1 MEQIDTLK
9 NGYKIIQDTERFMF
23 GIDAVLLADFVRFD
37 GNGNSGGKNDDGTD
51 GFCGKNAAVG
61 SLGGGI
67 KRNDKIID
75 LGTGNGIIPLL
86 LSGFYPGNC
95 FTGLE
100 IQKES
105 AELAAR
111 SVELNNLQDKIRI
124 INGDLKKLE
133 DFTALYELA
142 KHGFDV
148 VTCNPPYSVVES
160 GKQNPKEPKAIARH
174 ELLCTLEDVVAA
186 ADFLLKPHGKFFM
199 IHRPYRLAEIFG
211 ALYAHQLEPKRMR
224 LVSPFA
230 GEEPNMVLIEARKN
244 ARPSLK
250 IEAELAVYEKC
261 EEETLAGNERR
272 ENAAGKNARQYT
284 RQVQEIYERQ
294 SRC

>member
-23 GIDAVLLADFVRFD
+23 GIDAILLADFVRFD
-37 GNGNSGGKNDDGTD
+37 GSGNSGGKNDDT
-51 GFCGKNAAVG
+51 VR
-61 SLGGGI
+61 SLGGNI

-133 DFTALYELA
+133 DFTAVYGLA
-142 KHGFDV
+142 KHGFEV

-186 ADFLLKPHGKFFM
+186 ADFLLKPHGKLFM

-211 ALYAHQLEPKRMR
+211 AFYQHGMEPKRMR

-230 GEEPNMVLIEARKN
+230 GEEPNLVLIEARKN
-244 ARPSLK
+244 AKPSLK
-250 IEAELAVYEKC
+250 IEPELAVYEKC
-261 EEETLAGNERR
+261 DDLAEKTAR
-272 ENAAGKNARQYT
+272 GKTISKNTRQYT

-294 SRC
+294 SGR

>member
-1 MEQIDTLK
+1 MFLCYNTIMEQIDTLK

-23 GIDAVLLADFVRFD
+23 GIDAVLLADFVRFE
-37 GNGNSGGKNDDGTD
+37 G
-51 GFCGKNAAVG
+51 CGK
-61 SLGGGI
+61 SGGI

-75 LGTGNGIIPLL
+75 LCTGNGIIPLI

-124 INGDLKKLE
+124 INGDLTKID
-133 DFTALYELA
+133 DFAGKYGLA
-142 KHGFDV
+142 KHSFDV

-211 ALYAHQLEPKRMR
+211 ALYHHQLEPKRMR

-230 GEEPNMVLIEARKN
+230 GEEPNLVLIEARKN
-244 ARPSLK
+244 AHPSLK
-250 IEAELAVYEKC
+250 IEPELAVYEKC
-261 EEETLAGNERR
+261 DDSAENTTKGN
-272 ENAAGKNARQYT
+272 ATSKNTRQYT
-284 RQVQEIYERQ
+284 RQVLEIYERQ